1 MGSRLRFC
9 SSECPC
15 ASGPN
20 CFPSCTMRCHQSLSC
35 KVPFRH
41 TQLHRIIS
49 VNQMALS
56 VRFRLHLQG
65 CRRRSALRSFPEGAA
80 FRSSQS
86 RLLSWLTAGPPLSE
100 IPALPWEVD
109 VPAGLWVPLPWSWL
123 PRRRHLGPEKL
134 PGRLSLPRHGGT
146 VVHPCR
152 WVGG

>member
-1 MGSRLRFC
+1 MGSRLRFW

-15 ASGPN
+15 APGPN
-20 CFPSCTMRCHQSLSC
+20 CFPSCAMRCHRSLSC
-35 KVPFRH
+35 EVPFRH
-41 TQLHRIIS
+41 TQPHRIIS

-56 VRFRLHLQG
+56 VRFRLDLRR

-86 RLLSWLTAGPPLSE
+86 RLLSSLTAGPPLSE

-123 PRRRHLGPEKL
+123 PRRWHLGPEKL